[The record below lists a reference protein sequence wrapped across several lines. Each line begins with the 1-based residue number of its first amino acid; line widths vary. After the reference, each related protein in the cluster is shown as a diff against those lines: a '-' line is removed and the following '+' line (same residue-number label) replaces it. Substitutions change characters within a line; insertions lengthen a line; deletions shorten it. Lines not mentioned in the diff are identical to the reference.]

1 MLPTSDEDIPIR
13 SSNIYN
19 STELFTKPPSA
30 CRNHSLARGI
40 EDLAAN
46 ITISIFNEPKL
57 LKQNATNVPV
67 TFSNSTNVFS
77 YSPKDHYLSYGIA
90 FFFICLGT
98 ILGLHA
104 FYTNGVVHSTAL
116 SVIIATTRNPDL
128 DILAG
133 ENLVANTSLSKNIR
147 NVKSRLGVMR
157 GERPGEERVALVRP
171 EEVRELKKGW
181 VLDPGGLLACNVL

>member
-1 MLPTSDEDIPIR
+1 MNPKAIMHTRLSILADQ
-13 SSNIYN
+13 
-19 STELFTKPPSA
+19 LFTKPPSA

-57 LKQNATNVPV
+57 LY
-67 TFSNSTNVFS
+67 FSNSTNVFS

-90 FFFICLGT
+90 FFFICLST

-133 ENLVANTSLSKNIR
+133 ENLVANASLSKNIR